1 MAPSTSRT
9 GRAGKVWVCGTLP
22 AGFGASERE
31 PDLHTATVLATV
43 LAAADGQGIDR
54 FALTGSDID
63 SVDRFLLMDSVT
75 FDSWPVPAVE
85 RFRNPGVRA
94 SMGVNEMV
102 AAHAETTRKAVG
114 RTLSEDEVADYV
126 SPRKDPA
133 S

>member
-1 MAPSTSRT
+1 MALYLPGSVPANESQTSTPPRCRRRCSLPRT
-9 GRAGKVWVCGTLP
+9 ARASTGLP
-22 AGFGASERE
+22 WPA
-31 PDLHTATVLATV
+31 AT
-43 LAAADGQGIDR
+43 
-54 FALTGSDID
+54 SD

-102 AAHAETTRKAVG
+102 AARAETTRKAVG

-126 SPRKDPA
+126 SPWKDPA